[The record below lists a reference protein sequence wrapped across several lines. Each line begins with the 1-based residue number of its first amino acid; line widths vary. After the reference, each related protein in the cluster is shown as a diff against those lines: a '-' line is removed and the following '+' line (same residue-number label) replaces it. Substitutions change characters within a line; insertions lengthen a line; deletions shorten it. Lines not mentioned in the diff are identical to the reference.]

1 MSYGHRVGPNVSI
14 PSSWHRN
21 AHVQRP
27 VGHAAG
33 LPGYSSNHVLYGI
46 EREHWAKKAYASP
59 PAETISLEI
68 SAVREGGNKRKGG
81 RGVAFGV
88 CNNLDSS
95 CLRIAER
102 LTHLE
107 HLRG

>member
-1 MSYGHRVGPNVSI
+1 MSI
-14 PSSWHRN
+14 PSSWHKKV
-21 AHVQRP
+21 HVHQSQP
-27 VGHAAG
+27 VGPTAK

-88 CNNLDSS
+88 CDNSDPSYL
-95 CLRIAER
+95 
-102 LTHLE
+102 
-107 HLRG
+107 